1 MKGTQIR
8 AISSRLPDEINA
20 RNASRI
26 YSMNQVVLDAKKSK
40 RVIPVDRKGRN
51 QKNCVSVPVRRVRRN
66 ALPYS
71 VPYNG
76 GLMAYRV

>member
-1 MKGTQIR
+1 
-8 AISSRLPDEINA
+8 
-20 RNASRI
+20 
-26 YSMNQVVLDAKKSK
+26 MNQVTLDDKKSK
-40 RVIPVDRKGRN
+40 RVISVDRKGRN
-51 QKNCVSVPVRRVRRN
+51 QKNCVSVPVRKVRRN